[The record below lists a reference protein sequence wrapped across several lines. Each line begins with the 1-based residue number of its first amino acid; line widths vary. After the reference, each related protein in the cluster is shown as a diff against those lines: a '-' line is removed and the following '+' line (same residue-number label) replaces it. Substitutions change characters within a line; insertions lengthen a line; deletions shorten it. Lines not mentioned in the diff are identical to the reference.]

1 MMKRHLH
8 TSLTTL
14 VLLGLFAYP
23 QSIQAQDTTSIDIAL
38 HSGTALEEKG
48 RQQLRRLLNDYDLDP
63 WIFTRKVVIQSR
75 VIPHSHP
82 VLTLNTRYVDDDVR
96 QLSTFLHEQIHWFAD
111 TDTIATE
118 RVIREFR
125 QRYPEVPVGG
135 GRGARSEFSTY
146 LHLAVC
152 WLELDAMIRQVGE
165 ERARKILSE
174 KTHYTWIYERVLEDG
189 EAIGEI
195 LKRHH
200 LIIQPEE

>member
-1 MMKRHLH
+1 MKRRFHAPF
-8 TSLTTL
+8 TTL
-14 VLLGLFAYP
+14 VLLSLFAYP
-23 QSIQAQDTTSIDIAL
+23 PSIQGQDTARIDIAL

-48 RQQLRRLLNDYDLDP
+48 REQLQRIVADYDLDP
-63 WIFTRKVVIQSR
+63 WIFTQKVVIQSR

-82 VLTLNTRYVDDDVR
+82 VLTLNTQYVDDDVR

-111 TDTIATE
+111 ADTIATE
-118 RVIREFR
+118 RVIGELK
-125 QRYPEVPVGG
+125 QRYPEVPVGE

-152 WLELDAMIRQVGE
+152 WLELDAMIRLVGE

-189 EAIGEI
+189 EAMGDL

-200 LIIQPEE
+200 LIIRPED

>member
-1 MMKRHLH
+1 MKRRLYLP
-8 TSLTTL
+8 LTAL
-14 VLLGLFAYP
+14 VLLSLLAYP
-23 QSIQAQDTTSIDIAL
+23 PTTWGQDTTSIDIDL

-48 RQQLRRLLNDYDLDP
+48 REQLQRIVADYDLNP

-82 VLTLNTRYVDDDVR
+82 VLTLNTQYVDDDVR

-111 TDTIATE
+111 ADTIATE
-118 RVIREFR
+118 RVIGEFR
-125 QRYPEVPVGG
+125 QRYPEVPVRG

-189 EAIGEI
+189 ETIGDI
-195 LKRHH
+195 LKRHG